1 MNHLFELLCCPSG
14 SSLTEA
20 EIKKA
25 NYQELI
31 EKTMA
36 SSNVL
41 MKDQNLKDQAS
52 ARLKTVLT
60 SKSHSP
66 TNTIKTVQQMFEA
79 ALKGKSGR
87 ERHLIEWLQICVSS
101 AIHMAFLIDE
111 PEKQQP
117 SSDRSIPTPQKK
129 PSGTK
134 EKKKAPRATRKKRN
148 SDDDAFVVP
157 DTEDDDPP
165 YRGSV
170 SSDDEYLPSDDFP
183 EGTGLIKQKGRPKR
197 GSNTSAKKTA
207 EDLKNDDDQQVPDV
221 KPVPAKKAGRKKRSD
236 INDQVVPTDGVMVPA
251 IESGAGAGEV
261 TRYFT
266 SLTQSAGSN
275 VLSKGYFAKAYFFP
289 SKESFNAFISVI
301 NSARDCIDICVF
313 SLTDD
318 DVADALIAAKK
329 RKVNI
334 RIITD
339 NQQAAGKGADAE
351 RLQRDHGIPYKT
363 DNTTGYMHNKFAIV
377 DHSTLI
383 NGSFNWS
390 KGARFK
396 NRENIMITNIP
407 YCIQEFQRQFE
418 SLWEEF

>member
-1 MNHLFELLCCPSG
+1 MPSLFELLCCPSG
-14 SSLTEA
+14 PSLTEA
-20 EIKKA
+20 EIKNS

-31 EKTMA
+31 EKTM
-36 SSNVL
+36 SCSNTL
-41 MKDQNLKDQAS
+41 MKDQNMKDQANS
-52 ARLKTVLT
+52 RLKTVLK

-66 TNTIKTVQQMFEA
+66 TNTVKMVQEMFGA

-87 ERHLIEWLQICVSS
+87 ERHLIEWLQVCVSS
-101 AIHMAFLIDE
+101 VMHTALLLDE
-111 PEKQQP
+111 PEKRQP
-117 SSDRSIPTPQKK
+117 SSDRSIPQKK
-129 PSGTK
+129 PSATK
-134 EKKKAPRATRKKRN
+134 QKKKTPNKTKRP
-148 SDDDAFVVP
+148 SDDDSFVVP
-157 DTEDDDPP
+157 DSDDDDPS
-165 YRGSV
+165 YHED
-170 SSDDEYLPSDDFP
+170 SSDDYLPSEDYP
-183 EGTGLIKQKGRPKR
+183 EGGLIKKNRRPKR
-197 GSNTSAKKTA
+197 GSAANTAKPA
-207 EDLKNDDDQQVPDV
+207 EPVTNDDQQVPDV
-221 KPVPAKKAGRKKRSD
+221 KPARKGRKKRSD
-236 INDQVVPTDGVMVPA
+236 INDQTDSVVPA
-251 IESGAGAGEV
+251 IEPGAGASQV
-261 TRYFT
+261 NKYFT
-266 SLTQSAGSN
+266 SLSITGSD

-301 NSARDCIDICVF
+301 NSARESIDICVF

-318 DVADALIAAKK
+318 DVADALIEAKK

-407 YCIQEFQRQFE
+407 VCIQEFQRQFE